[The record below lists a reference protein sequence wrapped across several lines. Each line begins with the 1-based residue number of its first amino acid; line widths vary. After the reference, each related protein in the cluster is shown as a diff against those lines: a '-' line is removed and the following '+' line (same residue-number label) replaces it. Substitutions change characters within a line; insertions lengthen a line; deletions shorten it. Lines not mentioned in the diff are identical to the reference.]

1 MIKRE
6 IRMLFLSYAIE
17 KTKYQM
23 NIGTETEDKK
33 LKALNKRIEKLNKLQ
48 LDLIQQYIAEVDYD
62 LPLEMQSYFS
72 GENIY

>member
-1 MIKRE
+1 
-6 IRMLFLSYAIE
+6 MLFLSYAIE

>member
-17 KTKYQM
+17 KSKRQVDVSH
-23 NIGTETEDKK
+23 ESEDKK

>member
-17 KTKYQM
+17 KSKHQADVS
-23 NIGTETEDKK
+23 NESEDKK

-48 LDLIQQYIAEVDYD
+48 LDLIQQYIEEVDYD